1 MNNTGLTEDEIAEI
15 EKEFKYN
22 IFTFLST
29 KIKERL
35 KPILSKTSDDKMSN
49 LITDIN
55 NLRQSLMDGNDI
67 HELSIIFSK
76 SLEAVFD
83 DEGIDYTDINNPEI
97 NSKIKEINDTV
108 QLAKIE
114 CVKYCVA
121 MAKGSET
128 MN

>member
-1 MNNTGLTEDEIAEI
+1 MNNTGLTKEEMAEI

-22 IFTFLST
+22 LFTFLST

-49 LITDIN
+49 LITAIINLHDAIMECSDI
-55 NLRQSLMDGNDI
+55 G
-67 HELSIIFSK
+67 ELNIIFSK

-97 NSKIKEINDTV
+97 NSKMKEINDSV
-108 QLAKIE
+108 YLAKLE
-114 CVKYCVA
+114 AAEYCKLMSSCVTT
-121 MAKGSET
+121 EH
-128 MN
+128 